1 MEAEFTALATSKIS
15 KSVAKTLTTVP
26 AEIRQLIF
34 KEIFASTTV
43 YIGFDD
49 SEDETSSADSQSAAC
64 KPYESIQSILDD
76 GTSSNNGSSASTLS
90 TQNSNLTNTNILR
103 TCRMISVEATPL
115 LAPHIT
121 LSIWSTKAMIDYFST
136 LRPEIIQNLRY
147 LRLQEG
153 FPIPLYTQLHRNSFT
168 TFHVSEAFCMFPGL
182 QLDLVTVGDCY
193 HVEGCYYRGGTN
205 SSNVGTYQAVDGLI
219 RIDGWKELHFITP
232 TTQFMSEP
240 CDPYH
245 ERIDHYRQP
254 VAQPSFWNSF
264 ALDRDGR
271 DSGASVRMF
280 AGTQP
285 DVVGLTEDPE
295 TRLDY
300 VAIAGHRLE
309 IEGYE
314 NESPEEQRRH
324 SESREVLVVAKR
336 GVGASYIQ
344 NGNDLHQKIKILLSR
359 MTWQEILADG
369 RYLDPEDRPE
379 LML

>member
-76 GTSSNNGSSASTLS
+76 GTSLNNGSSASTLS
-90 TQNSNLTNTNILR
+90 TENSSLTNTNILR
-103 TCRMISVEATPL
+103 TCRMISIEATPL

-168 TFHVSEAFCMFPGL
+168 TFHVSDAFCMFPGL
-182 QLDLVTVGDCY
+182 QLDLLTVGDCY
-193 HVEGCYYRGGTN
+193 HVEGCYYRGGAD

-232 TTQFMSEP
+232 TTQF
-240 CDPYH
+240 
-245 ERIDHYRQP
+245 I
-254 VAQPSFWNSF
+254 F

-271 DSGASVRMF
+271 DSSASVRMF
-280 AGTQP
+280 VGMQP

-300 VAIAGHRLE
+300 AAIAGHGLE

-344 NGNDLHQKIKILLSR
+344 DGSDLHQKIKILLSK
-359 MTWQEILADG
+359 MNWQEILADG